1 MAYETY
7 PMVHLP
13 VGVYPSYSKVA
24 NDYSCLG
31 CPNCKGYNMHHI
43 RARVSFRREDAD
55 EGVYADVA
63 KDGVLTGRTQ
73 EFNPSARRSGLLV
86 DFWCEDCD
94 EYSLFSLAQ
103 HKGLTMMCW
112 ADPKDYNDE

>member
-1 MAYETY
+1 MAQYETY

-13 VGVYPSYSKVA
+13 RGDFGYPASD
-24 NDYSCLG
+24 NHLG

-43 RARVSFRREDAD
+43 RARVSFRTEDSN

-73 EFNPSARRSGLLV
+73 EFNPSARRSGLLI
-86 DFWCEDCD
+86 DFWCEDCH
-94 EYSLFSLAQ
+94 EYSLFALAQ
-103 HKGLTMMCW
+103 HKGSSLVYW
-112 ADPKDYNDE
+112 ADPKEFGSE

>member
-1 MAYETY
+1 MTYETY

-13 VGVYPSYSKVA
+13 RGDSSYPAS
-24 NDYSCLG
+24 DTHLG
-31 CPNCKGYNMHHI
+31 CPQCKGYNMHHI
-43 RARVSFRREDAD
+43 RARVSFRREDSN

-73 EFNPSARRSGLLV
+73 EFNPSARRSGLLI

-94 EYSLFSLAQ
+94 GYSLFSLSQ

-112 ADPKDYNDE
+112 ADPKDYKDE